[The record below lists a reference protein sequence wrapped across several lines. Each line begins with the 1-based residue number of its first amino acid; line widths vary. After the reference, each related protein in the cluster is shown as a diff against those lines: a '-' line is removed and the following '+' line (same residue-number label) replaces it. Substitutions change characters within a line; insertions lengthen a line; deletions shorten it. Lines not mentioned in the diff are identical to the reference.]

1 MLVWIDRLKSCNT
14 VLDKLPTRCSWMSSI
29 VIFLKWN
36 LAYLFKCSLLGLLS
50 SFYEMVFFFG
60 LKLSFIFILLSFCAN
75 WFGNRPIFFSFW
87 FCYEYLLDFFHFYFI
102 WTFLHNFSS
111 LYFFRFCWISFN
123 LSNCLSTW
131 LNLGWF
137 GILD

>member
-1 MLVWIDRLKSCNT
+1 MLVWIDRLKSCST

-50 SFYEMVFFFG
+50 SFYEMVFFFFG
-60 LKLSFIFILLSFCAN
+60 WNCLLFLFCLA
-75 WFGNRPIFFSFW
+75 FVQIDLETDPFFFSFW
-87 FCYEYLLDFFHFYFI
+87 FCYEYWLDFFHICFI

-111 LYFFRFCWISFN
+111 LYSFRFCWISFN

-131 LNLGWF
+131 LNLG
-137 GILD
+137 